1 MKRGKQKKIDAPGPA
16 EWHSLIG
23 GLNWRTNEV
32 VTLAAAKKNSK
43 TFCAFIE
50 LLMSQ
55 APSDRPVFIVMDN
68 ASYHHSHITKA
79 NLATY
84 ENQLAI
90 MWLPPYCSNLNP
102 IERFWKHL
110 KEKACSNRLF
120 KAIKEML
127 DSVDNV
133 LAIQND
139 LTHSDRLL
147 FSKTSC

>member
-1 MKRGKQKKIDAPGPA
+1 MKRGQQKKIAAPGPA
-16 EWHSLIG
+16 KWHSLIG
-23 GLNWRTNEV
+23 GLNWRTDEI
-32 VTLAAAKKNSK
+32 VTFAAAKKNST
-43 TFCAFIE
+43 TFCTFID

-55 APSDRPVFIVMDN
+55 VSSDRPVIIVMDN
-68 ASYHHSHITKA
+68 ASYHHSKITQA

-120 KAIKEML
+120 KTIKEML
-127 DSVDNV
+127 DSVDKV

-139 LTHSDRLL
+139 LTHSERLL
-147 FSKTSC
+147 FSKTFC